1 MFVRALAIF
10 SVISVLGFTAQA
22 QTTYFY
28 GSSGQYEGSAQRYGG
43 QTYFYGPSGQY
54 QGNAQNY
61 GAPQLQLPGRTA
73 PYYGGPQLQVP
84 GRIAPSY
91 GAPQLDV
98 PGRQYR

>member
-1 MFVRALAIF
+1 MIVRALAIF

-54 QGNAQNY
+54 QGNAQSFDGPHRYVPGDNAQNY
-61 GAPQLQLPGRTA
+61 GAPQLQLPGR
-73 PYYGGPQLQVP
+73 
-84 GRIAPSY
+84 
-91 GAPQLDV
+91 
-98 PGRQYR
+98 QYR